1 MNQFLGAGLRPRVSP
16 LCYLQQQGGDF
27 FCLAFD
33 DDPHPLTSSV
43 VSLLPVVI

>member
-1 MNQFLGAGLRPRVSP
+1 LSNLIDIDRFVSP

-33 DDPHPLTSSV
+33 DDLHSRTSSRGC
-43 VSLLPVVI
+43 LIY